1 MSWQALDH
9 RALRAHAATMRVS
22 RFALCSL
29 GVATALRP
37 QTSSFARRAARA
49 ASTAEDCGCEVTY
62 GGDVPASAKT
72 MDHLAA
78 VRDVE
83 AFDAAT
89 GGATT
94 LGAKLGGDRVA
105 VVSFLRSFG

>member
-1 MSWQALDH
+1 M
-9 RALRAHAATMRVS
+9 
-22 RFALCSL
+22 
-29 GVATALRP
+29 
-37 QTSSFARRAARA
+37 
-49 ASTAEDCGCEVTY
+49 TY

-72 MDHLAA
+72 MDHLAS

>member
-1 MSWQALDH
+1 
-9 RALRAHAATMRVS
+9 MRVS

-78 VRDVE
+78 VRDLE